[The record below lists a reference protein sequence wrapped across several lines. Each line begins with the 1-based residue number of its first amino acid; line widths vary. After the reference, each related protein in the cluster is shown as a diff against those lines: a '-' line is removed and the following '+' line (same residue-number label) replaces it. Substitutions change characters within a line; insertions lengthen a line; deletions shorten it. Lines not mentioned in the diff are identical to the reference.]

1 MTPETGA
8 QAAAPSDQALI
19 ARVTAGDEAAL
30 SALYDRYSGMIY
42 ALLLRILRD
51 AQSAEEVLQD
61 LFFYLWGNAQKFD
74 PKRGSLAGWLIVS
87 ARNRAISRLRRL
99 HPTESLDE
107 PDAPLGAK
115 LSSGFNLESAVA
127 QKEMLD
133 KVKGAL
139 DTLPTL
145 QREAFELAFFD
156 GLTHSEI
163 AERTQEPL
171 GTIKTRIR
179 SAVQTLKQAL
189 LR

>member
-1 MTPETGA
+1 
-8 QAAAPSDQALI
+8 
-19 ARVTAGDEAAL
+19 
-30 SALYDRYSGMIY
+30 
-42 ALLLRILRD
+42 
-51 AQSAEEVLQD
+51 
-61 LFFYLWGNAQKFD
+61 
-74 PKRGSLAGWLIVS
+74 
-87 ARNRAISRLRRL
+87 LRRL

-107 PDAPLGAK
+107 PDAPLAAK

-139 DTLPTL
+139 DTLPTV
-145 QREAFELAFFD
+145 QREAIELAFFD

-163 AERTQEPL
+163 AQRTQEPL

-189 LR
+189 RR